1 MDTERHTEQRDV
13 ISSQPWL
20 GYQSPFTIN
29 KQQNEFICSY
39 SVISFHVSLLFD
51 RLWWWWWVT
60 NVSTRGVYSYRK
72 RLIEVKKDEEWR
84 QKLLAEDAN
93 VCRLPA
99 GLLHLRDV
107 MMEITVGFAK
117 LPINI
122 SFPIIYDVIMVKSH
136 ITPWYKCQ
144 HLPLLLLLL
153 LVLVVVVVVLLLLSF
168 YLKIAKKLFL
178 NNT

>member
-20 GYQSPFTIN
+20 GYKSPFAIN
-29 KQQNEFICSY
+29 KQGNELICSY
-39 SVISFHVSLLFD
+39 SLISFPVSLLFD
-51 RLWWWWWVT
+51 RLWWVT
-60 NVSTRGVYSYRK
+60 DVSTRGVYTYRK
-72 RLIEVKKDEEWR
+72 RLLEVKIGEEWR

-99 GLLHLRDV
+99 GLLHLRDI
-107 MMEITVGFAK
+107 MMEITVGSVK
-117 LPINI
+117 LTINI

-136 ITPWYKCQ
+136 ITPLHTCQ
-144 HLPLLLLLL
+144 HLPLLLLLF
-153 LVLVVVVVVLLLLSF
+153 LVVVVVLLSF